1 MLTKGL
7 SYFLLFYYHM
17 KIKQNI
23 QQIKEQLGLVLL
35 VAATKGRTV
44 EEIHE
49 AISAGITIIGE
60 NYVKEATEKHNQLA
74 GKVAFHLLG
83 HLQRNK
89 VPKAAEIFD
98 LIQTVDSLPLAQK
111 INEECNKINK
121 NMPVLIEVNI
131 AGEKNKSGCAPE
143 EVEKL
148 AASISKLTHLELKG
162 LMTMGPAVET
172 EKLRP
177 YFREMKKTFD
187 RLQKEYNLSIL
198 SMGMSDSYAVA
209 IEEGATMARIGKKIV
224 E

>member
-1 MLTKGL
+1 
-7 SYFLLFYYHM
+7 M
-17 KIKQNI
+17 KIKQKI
-23 QQIKEQLGLVLL
+23 QQIKEQLSLVTL

-44 EEIHE
+44 EEINK

-60 NYVKEATEKHNQLA
+60 NYVQEAVEKHPHLA
-74 GKVAFHLLG
+74 GKVAFHLVG

-89 VPKAAEIFD
+89 VPKAGEIFD
-98 LIQTVDSLPLAQK
+98 LIQAVDSLPLAQK
-111 INEECNKINK
+111 IDEECEKRHK
-121 NMPVLIEVNI
+121 NMSVLIEVNI
-131 AGEKNKSGCAPE
+131 AGEKNKTGCAPE

-148 AASISKLTHLELKG
+148 AANISKLTHLELKG
-162 LMTMGPAVET
+162 LMAMGPAVET

-209 IEEGATMARIGKKIV
+209 IEEGATMVRIGKKIF

>member
-1 MLTKGL
+1 
-7 SYFLLFYYHM
+7 M

-23 QQIKEQLGLVLL
+23 QQIKEQLGLATLI
-35 VAATKGRTV
+35 AATKGRTI

-60 NYVKEATEKHNQLA
+60 NYVKEAAEKHHQLA

-111 INEECNKINK
+111 INEECEKRK
-121 NMPVLIEVNI
+121 KRMPVLIEVNI
-131 AGEKNKSGCAPE
+131 AGEKNKSGCLPE

-162 LMTMGPAVET
+162 LMTIGPAVET

-209 IEEGATMARIGKKIV
+209 IEEGATMARIGKKIF

>member
-1 MLTKGL
+1 
-7 SYFLLFYYHM
+7 M

-23 QQIKEQLGLVLL
+23 QQIKEQLGLVTL

-44 EEIHE
+44 EEINQ

-60 NYVKEATEKHNQLA
+60 NYVQEAVEKHHHLA
-74 GKVAFHLLG
+74 GKVAFHLVG

-89 VPKAAEIFD
+89 VPKAVEIFD
-98 LIQTVDSLPLAQK
+98 LIQAVDSLPLAQK
-111 INEECNKINK
+111 IDEECEKRHK
-121 NMPVLIEVNI
+121 NMSVLIEVNI
-131 AGEKNKSGCAPE
+131 AGEKNKTGCAPE

-148 AASISKLTHLELKG
+148 AANISKLTHLELKG
-162 LMTMGPAVET
+162 LMAMGPAVET

-209 IEEGATMARIGKKIV
+209 IEEGATMVRIGKKIF

>member
-7 SYFLLFYYHM
+7 SYFFLFYYHM

-23 QQIKEQLGLVLL
+23 QQIKEQLGLATLI
-35 VAATKGRTV
+35 AATKGRTI

-60 NYVKEATEKHNQLA
+60 NYVKEAAEKHHQLA

-111 INEECNKINK
+111 INEECEKRK
-121 NMPVLIEVNI
+121 KRMPVLIEVSI
-131 AGEKNKSGCAPE
+131 AGEKNKSGCLPE
-143 EVEKL
+143 E
-148 AASISKLTHLELKG
+148 A
-162 LMTMGPAVET
+162 

-209 IEEGATMARIGKKIV
+209 IEEGATMARIGKKIF

>member
-1 MLTKGL
+1 VIEQK
-7 SYFLLFYYHM
+7 
-17 KIKQNI
+17 I
-23 QQIKEQLGLVLL
+23 QQIKGQLNGVTL
-35 VAATKGRTV
+35 VAATKGRTI

-60 NYVKEATEKHNQLA
+60 NYVQEAAEKHRNLA
-74 GKVAFHLLG
+74 GKVAFHMVG

-89 VPKAAEIFD
+89 VPKAVEIFD

-111 INEECNKINK
+111 INEECKKIHK

-162 LMTMGPAVET
+162 LMTIGPAVET

-187 RLQKEYNLSIL
+187 LLQKGYNLSVL

-209 IEEGATMARIGKKIV
+209 IEEGATMARIGKKIF